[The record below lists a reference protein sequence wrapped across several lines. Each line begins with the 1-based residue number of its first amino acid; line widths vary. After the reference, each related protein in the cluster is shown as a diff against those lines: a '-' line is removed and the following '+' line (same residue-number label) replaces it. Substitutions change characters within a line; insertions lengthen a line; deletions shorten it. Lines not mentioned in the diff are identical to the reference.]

1 MDVQAKIDELSAQ
14 VEGARAMPMSAS
26 CIVNRTD
33 FLRIL
38 DELRELLPTE
48 LHQAEF
54 VLRDRDE
61 VIEEGRREAERIIDA
76 AHEERTRLV
85 GRTEVF
91 QEAAREAQRVLS
103 EATDRS
109 EAMRAEVDDYV
120 DTRLANFEI
129 VLHKTLT
136 AVERGRDKL
145 RGRHDLVNLTDAEM
159 EQLDESP
166 LPG

>member
-1 MDVQAKIDELSAQ
+1 MDVQAKIDELTAQ
-14 VEGARAMPMSAS
+14 VESARAMPMSAS
-26 CIVNRTD
+26 CVINRTE
-33 FLRIL
+33 FLRLL

-48 LHQAEF
+48 LHRAEF

-61 VIEEGRREAERIIDA
+61 VIEEGRREAERIIEG

-91 QEAAREAQRVLS
+91 QQAAHEAERVVAEAAQ
-103 EATDRS
+103 RS
-109 EAMRAEVDDYV
+109 EVMRSEVDDYV

-129 VLHKTLT
+129 VLHKTLS

-159 EQLDESP
+159 DQLDESP

>member
-1 MDVQAKIDELSAQ
+1 VDVQAKIDELTAQ

-26 CIVNRTD
+26 CIISRTD
-33 FLRIL
+33 FLRVL
-38 DELRELLPTE
+38 EELRELLPTE

-54 VLRDRDE
+54 VLKDRDE
-61 VIEEGRREAERIIDA
+61 VIEEGRREADRIIEA
-76 AHEERTRLV
+76 AHDERTKLV

-91 QEAAREAQRVLS
+91 AQAAREAERVLT

-109 EAMRAEVDDYV
+109 ETMRAEVDDYV

-129 VLHKTLT
+129 VLHKTLA

-145 RGRHDLVNLTDAEM
+145 RGRHELVNLSDAELDR
-159 EQLDESP
+159 LDESP
-166 LPG
+166 LPS

>member
-1 MDVQAKIDELSAQ
+1 MDVQAKIDELTAQ

-26 CIVNRTD
+26 CIINRTD
-33 FLRIL
+33 FLRVL
-38 DELRELLPTE
+38 EELRELLPTE

-54 VLRDRDE
+54 VLKDRDE
-61 VIEEGRREAERIIDA
+61 VIEEGRREADRIIEA
-76 AHEERTRLV
+76 AHDERTKLV

-91 QEAAREAQRVLS
+91 AQAAREAERVLT

-109 EAMRAEVDDYV
+109 ETMRAEVDDYV

-129 VLHKTLT
+129 VLHKTLA

-145 RGRHDLVNLTDAEM
+145 RGRHELVNLSDAELDR
-159 EQLDESP
+159 LDESP
-166 LPG
+166 LPS